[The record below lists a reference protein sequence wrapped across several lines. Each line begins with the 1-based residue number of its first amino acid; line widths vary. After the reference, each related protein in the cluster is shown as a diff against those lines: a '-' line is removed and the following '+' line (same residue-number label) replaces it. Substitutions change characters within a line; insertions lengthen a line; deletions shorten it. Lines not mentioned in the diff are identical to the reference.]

1 MYLEHRFLCVLLCV
15 PTMLSDTLRGH
26 VVERPHLCVGNDT
39 GLILLDGFGNSK
51 VNQLKVSMA
60 KEEIGGLKI

>member
-1 MYLEHRFLCVLLCV
+1 
-15 PTMLSDTLRGH
+15 MLSDTLRGH

>member
-1 MYLEHRFLCVLLCV
+1 
-15 PTMLSDTLRGH
+15 MLSDTLWGH